1 MMELANG
8 SSEHG
13 YDFIIIGDTK
23 SPKDFAL
30 DGCHFFSIQDQL
42 DMDLRIA
49 ELCPEDHYSRKNIG
63 YLIAMHNKASLII
76 DTDDDNIPN
85 ENFFLDRNNR
95 INAPLIRDS
104 NWVNIY
110 RYFSEALIWPR
121 GLPLERINS
130 KLQAFEELPVHNV
143 KCPIQQGLVDI
154 NPDVDAIYRLI
165 LPLPQTFRK
174 DRRIVMGRGSRCPFN
189 SQNTTWWPEAY
200 TLLYLPGSSPFRM
213 TDIWRSFVAQ
223 RIAWENDW
231 GILFHEPTLWQDRND
246 HDLTLDFSDEVQGYL
261 NNNSIS
267 ETLVNLTL
275 KPGVENIPDNMRLC
289 YESLVRQ
296 KILDKR
302 ELLRLDAWLDD
313 MVEINKDQLS

>member
-1 MMELANG
+1 
-8 SSEHG
+8 
-13 YDFIIIGDTK
+13 
-23 SPKDFAL
+23 
-30 DGCHFFSIQDQL
+30 
-42 DMDLRIA
+42 
-49 ELCPEDHYSRKNIG
+49 
-63 YLIAMHNKASLII
+63 
-76 DTDDDNIPN
+76 
-85 ENFFLDRNNR
+85 
-95 INAPLIRDS
+95 
-104 NWVNIY
+104 
-110 RYFSEALIWPR
+110 
-121 GLPLERINS
+121 
-130 KLQAFEELPVHNV
+130 
-143 KCPIQQGLVDI
+143 
-154 NPDVDAIYRLI
+154 
-165 LPLPQTFRK
+165 
-174 DRRIVMGRGSRCPFN
+174 
-189 SQNTTWWPEAY
+189 
-200 TLLYLPGSSPFRM
+200 M